1 MYVTLTPNE
10 KWCHFGNVQ
19 LLHAKRFV
27 CCALTYHNYII
38 YSMVGWSIASIY
50 NATLPMDLPTILYY
64 HIILL

>member
-27 CCALTYHNYII
+27 CRTLTYHDYIV
-38 YSMVGWSIASIY
+38 YGMVGWSIASIS
-50 NATLPMDLPTILYY
+50 NATLPMDLLTILYY
-64 HIILL
+64 RIILL